1 VMSIAVVGQPG
12 FSHVAPGMLWGAL
25 KSGFQTIEQGNHQ
38 VINGQLID
46 FQYTMIT
53 TLRLALEATGI
64 GVLFGLPLGCL
75 LGLGRFPGRRGLL
88 AVGNALTRVPPVVV
102 GVFIIL
108 MTSGQ
113 AGTLGRSKT
122 LHTFNAPLV
131 HVIGASFTTPL
142 FTFSVSPIVT
152 AQALLA
158 LPIILT
164 LTATAVQRVPVS
176 LLDQAQA
183 FGAGRWRRSM
193 VAVREARTGV
203 LAGIIIAFGITITA
217 VGAIYLLGGDQG
229 GCAATF
235 TDGQSCARQGS
246 LSYGA
251 LSAWNGNLPMTP
263 VAIAYAELLMG
274 MFLVSAAALT
284 FLQQG
289 RSTPWIAGGQT

>member
-1 VMSIAVVGQPG
+1 MMVVAVVGQ
-12 FSHVAPGMLWGAL
+12 SHVYSGQFWGAL
-25 KSGFQTIEQGNHQ
+25 KSGFQFMQQGNEQ
-38 VINGQLID
+38 MVNGQIID
-46 FQYTMIT
+46 LQYTMIT
-53 TLRLALEATGI
+53 TLRLAFESTGI
-64 GVLFGLPLGCL
+64 GVLIGMPLGCL
-75 LGLGRFPGRRGLL
+75 LGLGRFRGRGGLL
-88 AVGNALTRVPPVVV
+88 AIGNALTRVPPVVV
-102 GVFIIL
+102 GVFIVL
-108 MTSGQ
+108 MTSAQ

-122 LHTFNAPLV
+122 LHTFSAPLV
-131 HVIGASFTTPL
+131 HVIGASFSTPL

-176 LLDQAQA
+176 LLDQAEA
-183 FGAGRWRRSM
+183 FGAGRWRRSLI
-193 VAVREARTGV
+193 ALREARAAV
-203 LAGIIIAFGITITA
+203 LAGIIVAFGITITA

-229 GCAATF
+229 GCAANF
-235 TDGQSCARQGS
+235 TNGQSCARQGS

-251 LSAWNGNLPMTP
+251 LQAWSGNLPMTQ

-289 RSTPWIAGGQT
+289 RSSWIAGGQS